1 MSNPNPDPNQQWLQ
15 LLQLPITRNQKH
27 KLIERFGSLSAI
39 FESSEAW
46 QYLVRY
52 CHERKRPL
60 QPQAFYGQQ
69 AEKIA
74 AQCENLGWQ
83 ILTEEHCHFPQ
94 RLRSIPDPP
103 LVLFTRGEIDAV
115 SEPQL
120 AVVGSRKATPLGLK
134 IAERFAKHLSDW
146 GLGVVSGLALGI
158 DSAAHKGALSGPTPT
173 SAVLA
178 NGPDKIYPH
187 RNRGLAEQ
195 IIDGGGVL
203 ITENP
208 PGSALDAWRFPER
221 NRLISGLALGTLVVE
236 ADIKSGSLVTAKLA
250 LSQGA
255 EVFAVPG
262 ALSNPQARG
271 CHQLIKQGAVLV
283 DSPDDIINA
292 LHAPL
297 RQLCTGARGSSAV
310 RQLDEEL
317 DRELDKELDNPLL
330 KLLQSGALGLDELA
344 SLSDF
349 GVEQLQVELAKLELD
364 GRVERRAGRYHYS
377 S

>member
-1 MSNPNPDPNQQWLQ
+1 MSNPNPNQQWLQ
-15 LLQLPITRNQKH
+15 LLQLPITRKQKRE
-27 KLIERFGSLSAI
+27 LIQRFGSLCAI
-39 FESSEAW
+39 FETSEAW
-46 QYLVRY
+46 HYLVGY
-52 CHERKRPL
+52 CRERERPL
-60 QPQAFYGQQ
+60 QPQAFYRQQ
-69 AEKIA
+69 ADKIV
-74 AQCENLGWQ
+74 AQCEQLGWQ
-83 ILTEEHCHFPQ
+83 ILPEEQPDFPQ

-103 LVLFTRGEIDAV
+103 LVLFTCGEIDAV
-115 SEPQL
+115 SEPQI
-120 AVVGSRKATPLGLK
+120 AIVGSRKATPLGLK
-134 IAERFAKHLSDW
+134 VAERFAKHLSDW

-178 NGPDKIYPH
+178 NGPERIYPH

-221 NRLISGLALGTLVVE
+221 NRLISGLALATLVVE

-297 RQLCTGARGSSAV
+297 RQLCTGDRGSSPV
-310 RQLDEEL
+310 CD
-317 DRELDKELDNPLL
+317 LDKDPDRELDNPLL
-330 KLLQSGALGLDELA
+330 KLLQCGALGLDELTT
-344 SLSDF
+344 LSDL

-364 GRVERRAGRYHYS
+364 GRVERRAGRYHYTS
-377 S
+377 